1 MTGVLKVDDIQD
13 AGANS
18 IVSSNGSGTLTFGS
32 FSAPNITA
40 STAILPDA
48 SDGAAIGSSSLEWSD
63 IFLADAAVINLG
75 DDQDVTLTHVADTG
89 ILLNSSRK
97 IQFGDSATFI
107 HQSSD
112 GVMTVDGEATIDLNA
127 STAVLVSNDLK
138 LDSDAAVLSFGAD
151 SEITLT
157 HSADVG
163 LILKH
168 IATADDKPIN
178 LILQTGET
186 DMAANDVIGKISWQA
201 PDEGTGTDAILVSAA
216 IQAIAEGDHSSSS
229 NATSLVFMTG
239 ASEAAAAKVK
249 ITSAGHLM
257 PTADDSYDLGS
268 ASLQWRNVY
277 TGDLHLSNMTK
288 DVGNSVDGTKGDWTI
303 QEGAEDLFLLNNNS
317 GKKYKFNLTEIE

>member
-89 ILLNSSRK
+89 ILLNISRK

-168 IATADDKPIN
+168 TATADDKPIN

>member
-18 IVSSNGSGTLTFGS
+18 IVSSNGSGTLTLGS

-48 SDGAAIGSSSLEWSD
+48 SDGAAIGSASLEFSD
-63 IFLADAAVINLG
+63 LFLADGAVINLG

-168 IATADDKPIN
+168 TATADDKPIN

-317 GKKYKFNLTEIE
+317 GKKYKFNLTEVE